1 MTLTSEAT
9 REDQH
14 VASRRTSVKR
24 NTQQR
29 DAVAQVMRNTNGPLT
44 IQEIFQRARR
54 RCDLG
59 IATVYR
65 TVKILSQSGQIKAV
79 ILPDGRTRY
88 EAAHLGHHHHFRCRD
103 CDRVFDLDVCPVKIN
118 KSMTLPGG
126 FHVDGHELTLYG
138 TCPRCHGK

>member
-1 MTLTSEAT
+1 MVSS
-9 REDQH
+9 Q
-14 VASRRTSVKR
+14 TSVKR

-29 DAVAQVMRNTNGPLT
+29 DAVAHVIRQTNGPLT
-44 IQEIFQRARR
+44 IREIFQRARR

-65 TVKILSQSGQIKAV
+65 TVKILSESGQITAV

-88 EAAHLGHHHHFRCRD
+88 EVAHLGHHHHFRCRD
-103 CDRVFDLDVCPVKIN
+103 CDCVFDLDVCPVTISKGMI
-118 KSMTLPGG
+118 LPGG

-138 TCPRCHGK
+138 TCPGCFGK